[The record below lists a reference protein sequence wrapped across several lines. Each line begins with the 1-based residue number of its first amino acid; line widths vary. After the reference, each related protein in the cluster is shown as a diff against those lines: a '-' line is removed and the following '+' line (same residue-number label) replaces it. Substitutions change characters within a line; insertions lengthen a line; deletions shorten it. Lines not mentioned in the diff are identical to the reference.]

1 MLTGLLEKHQP
12 RMDTKSKSIKKTTR
26 KVVSVKKKG
35 KESQS
40 KTLRVNELRKFFEPG
55 ESLEE
60 STEHAMQVDYEQEK
74 GALAVGRKVAKAGR
88 KKSTG
93 ESIGLVQARI
103 EAFLNLSGEVVVNK
117 GRLPKRKWGKVGENM
132 DLAIKK
138 QKKK

>member
-1 MLTGLLEKHQP
+1 M
-12 RMDTKSKSIKKTTR
+12 
-26 KVVSVKKKG
+26 
-35 KESQS
+35 
-40 KTLRVNELRKFFEPG
+40 
-55 ESLEE
+55 EE

-74 GALAVGRKVAKAGR
+74 RAMVVGRKATKAGR

-103 EAFLNLSGEVVVNK
+103 EAFLNLSGEAVVNK

-132 DLAIKK
+132 DLASKK